1 MISCLLKITL
11 LFVCLDFALDWDLLP
26 FASLLLLP
34 FGMGVSILC
43 LSHHCI
49 SEAYNLFDF
58 TGSYLKGNFP
68 QNESYLEPHP
78 HLI

>member
-1 MISCLLKITL
+1 MVSCLLKIIV
-11 LFVCLDFALDWDLLP
+11 LFVLIDFALDWDLLP
-26 FASLLLLP
+26 FSSLLLLP

-49 SEAYNLFDF
+49 LEAYHLFDF
-58 TGSYLKGNFP
+58 TGSHMEENLP